1 MIINQCGLNKM
12 KCPHVLEVS
21 RISSQSELFKRNS
34 FNKLLANLRQEN
46 GAQILWIER
55 DAGESGRGEK
65 DIRELNEKF

>member
-46 GAQILWIER
+46 GA
-55 DAGESGRGEK
+55 
-65 DIRELNEKF
+65 